1 MCTHHNK
8 EVINKLNIT
17 IFKSCWQNHLENKI
31 QKLAFQGPV
40 TKKVSPL
47 NTLHW
52 FSLLRAQQRRLLWC
66 LGICTTSAFI
76 LFNLKMVLLSKPMFP
91 MFTNQ
96 CFQCLQTISSL
107 FKLPSAFWFTVIN
120 YWWFVFVFIGSPRLF
135 NCYIRIW
142 SY

>member
-66 LGICTTSAFI
+66 LGICTTFAFI
-76 LFNLKMVLLSKPMFP
+76 WFNQKMVLLSKPMFP
-91 MFTNQ
+91 NVSKPMFPMFPNHQFFIQTTQ
-96 CFQCLQTISSL
+96 CFLIYCYQLLMICVCFHRKSS
-107 FKLPSAFWFTVIN
+107 
-120 YWWFVFVFIGSPRLF
+120 FIQLL
-135 NCYIRIW
+135 Y
-142 SY
+142 